1 MCSHPGDVEKT
12 FLRFEVVDF
21 RDPDLVLCESILGG
35 KDRPPKWNA
44 GSQGSLIMRPIR
56 YC

>member
-21 RDPDLVLCESILGG
+21 RDPDLVWCESILGG